1 MNSELLDDDKNN
13 REPGFEF
20 QGEFVRVK
28 TFIELMDAY
37 MLRARFEGE
46 GIRCYIKNENLI
58 MMDPLYSNAVGGAQL
73 WVFHSQ
79 LPAAL
84 EIIEEIENQ
93 PYTDES
99 GKAIECPDCFS
110 TKLVAGHKSYKGI
123 GGFFSML
130 FALLTATYPVYSK
143 NVFKC
148 QDCGKSFEGTKN

>member
-1 MNSELLDDDKNN
+1 MNPELLDDDNIHK
-13 REPGFEF
+13 EPEYEF

-28 TFIELMDAY
+28 TFVELMDAY
-37 MLRARFEGE
+37 VLRARFEGD

-58 MMDPLYSNAVGGAQL
+58 TLDPLYSNAVGGAQL

-93 PYTDES
+93 PYTDEA
-99 GKAIECPDCFS
+99 GEIIECPNCHS
-110 TKLVAGHKSYKGI
+110 TRLVSGHKSYKGI

-143 NVFKC
+143 NLFRC
-148 QDCGKSFEGTKN
+148 QDCGKDFEVKR